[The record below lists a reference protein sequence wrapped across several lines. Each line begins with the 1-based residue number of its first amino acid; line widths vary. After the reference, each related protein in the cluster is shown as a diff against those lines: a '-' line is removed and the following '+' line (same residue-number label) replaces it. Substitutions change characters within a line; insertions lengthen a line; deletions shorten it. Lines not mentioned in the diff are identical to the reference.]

1 MPKGP
6 AGSVKCEIYLKMD
19 HEGLLEVTA
28 KNLDSGATLETAIDA
43 NPEHLLSDEVNN
55 DTELDPLEAE
65 RYKKLDYDLV
75 YQLEKL
81 DEHLDEL
88 SEKYFDHLYS
98 QHILEKIFDTKEWLY
113 NNRRVVS
120 VDECHSI
127 RVAIEKF
134 LTNIENFED

>member
-1 MPKGP
+1 
-6 AGSVKCEIYLKMD
+6 MD

-75 YQLEKL
+75 YQLEK
-81 DEHLDEL
+81 
-88 SEKYFDHLYS
+88 YFDHLYS